1 MIFPEWRKE
10 TSKRWDGDYGFLKID
25 TNGNLRFTLQYLEI
39 DKTVWNKYV
48 FRDYLKRGYFL
59 WQKAT
64 HS

>member
-1 MIFPEWRKE
+1 MVDNLNELKQNLISDW
-10 TSKRWDGDYGFLKID
+10 GFLKID

-39 DKTVWNKYV
+39 DKTVWNRYV
-48 FRDYLKRGYFL
+48 FSDYLKRGYFL